1 MLGNWPGQMVY
12 LKGEERRL
20 NNCVWMV
27 VNFCVF
33 FLVCARVDE
42 EISSEVP
49 VSGDIFGSGLWVLG
63 NGFPLKMTLVD
74 VGLLFHIC

>member
-27 VNFCVF
+27 VNFCVLCNDWVCF
-33 FLVCARVDE
+33 SPVFLGVCVC
-42 EISSEVP
+42 V
-49 VSGDIFGSGLWVLG
+49 
-63 NGFPLKMTLVD
+63 
-74 VGLLFHIC
+74 